1 MMSYMKSGLMML
13 YSLQQMEVLIKVKA
27 ILKVKRMDQ
36 EAKLKVRIQNL
47 RVHIVKIQINNRK

>member
-1 MMSYMKSGLMML
+1 MML

-36 EAKLKVRIQNL
+36 VAKLKVRIQNL